1 MCHTTDM
8 CIRCCNSQIT
18 NQSAYNEG
26 PTEDARPFGAN
37 DAKTESGSVNAL
49 DLPGETEKKF
59 EGPAAY

>member
-8 CIRCCNSQIT
+8 CIRCCNSQIV

-26 PTEDARPFGAN
+26 STEDARPFGSN
-37 DAKTESGSVNAL
+37 DAKTASGSVNEL

>member
-1 MCHTTDM
+1 M
-8 CIRCCNSQIT
+8 CIRCCNDQIV

-26 PTEDARPFGAN
+26 PTESAQPFGSR

-49 DLPGETEKKF
+49 DLPGESEKKF